1 MDVLTCH
8 YFSMVRPNFHY
19 LFLCHLA
26 ELISHSM
33 PPVDKGRGR
42 KVDRGE

>member
-1 MDVLTCH
+1 MYALTRHC
-8 YFSMVRPNFHY
+8 FSMVRPNFHY

-26 ELISHSM
+26 ELFSHSM

-42 KVDRGE
+42 NVDRGE